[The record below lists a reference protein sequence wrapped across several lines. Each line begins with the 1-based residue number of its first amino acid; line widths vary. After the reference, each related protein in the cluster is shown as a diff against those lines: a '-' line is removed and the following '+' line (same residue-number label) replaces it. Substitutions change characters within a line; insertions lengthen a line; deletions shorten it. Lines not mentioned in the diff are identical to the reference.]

1 MASADLSLKPRDQT
15 FYKFV
20 RRNQFLG
27 DLLVLRDEWRLR
39 IEHEHSAELSF
50 ECHKIEEQSVLLEGK
65 VDSPEATSY
74 GL

>member
-27 DLLVLRDEWRLR
+27 DLLVFREERRLCV
-39 IEHEHSAELSF
+39 EHEHPAELSF
-50 ECHKIEEQSVLLEGK
+50 QSHKIEEQSVLLERK
-65 VDSPEATSY
+65 VIHAP
-74 GL
+74 